1 MMTLDVIEFRDP
13 AWVQSREASRLR
25 YILFACSAHIHAF
38 IVAARG
44 KSYISKKA
52 VGYVKWRGEK
62 ADIFNAGKRRRQLQL
77 QDPQVRPGR
86 HGDGRLNRTDAQQV
100 QNPIC

>member
-1 MMTLDVIEFRDP
+1 M
-13 AWVQSREASRLR
+13 
-25 YILFACSAHIHAF
+25 HA
-38 IVAARG
+38 IIAAARG

-77 QDPQVRPGR
+77 QDPQVRPGC
-86 HGDGRLNRTDAQQV
+86 HGDGRPNRIDAQQA
-100 QNPIC
+100 QKPIC